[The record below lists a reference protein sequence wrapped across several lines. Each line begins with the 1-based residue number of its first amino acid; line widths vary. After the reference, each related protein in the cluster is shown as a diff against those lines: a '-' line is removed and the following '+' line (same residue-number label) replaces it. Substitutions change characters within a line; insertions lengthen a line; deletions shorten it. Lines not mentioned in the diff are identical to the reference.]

1 MKRVFLSWE
10 EKMSPKQKEMQKRV
24 TELKKNQKSTLSTFE
39 KVEFRN
45 KPQKQNQHVQTKNTP
60 RRSGI

>member
-1 MKRVFLSWE
+1 
-10 EKMSPKQKEMQKRV
+10 MQKRV

-45 KPQKQNQHVQTKNTP
+45 KLQKQNQHVQTKNTP
-60 RRSGI
+60 RRSGM